1 MNQLNYWHWIEIVL
15 IVSIIIAQIAIFIRI
30 IKKTRSYESMFANDF
45 GIMQD
50 EETQKPHVLVLDDTG
65 IAIENSALQ
74 GTVDNIN
81 SYIDNNW
88 GSAVNFSIVENII
101 TRESDS
107 RDEEIQHLIPTPL
120 YLGLAATMIGIILG
134 LFSMGR
140 VGTMQEAVDSLTSL
154 SEIDN
159 LINGV
164 KIAMIASLFGLLW
177 TSLLSTWIYKKAKNN
192 VNVSK
197 NSKLNFLQSQLLL
210 PTQDNT
216 LTGIRECIDN
226 FSRSV
231 GQSITH
237 LVGLAETNMSIAQ
250 QITDN
255 TKEQEHILREI
266 QEFKIAKVTQVLN
279 NLFDRVD
286 ANMEAYR
293 EFSQYLNLMGVI
305 SERLAIFS
313 NRTQNFEDIAREV
326 SGSLNESQR
335 LFHFLSEHL
344 AGVEHIGQQ
353 SLEAIN
359 AADSHFSHAIAELDR
374 EVSARI
380 QTLNDGTNAF
390 DSRIAELFEQIGNNL
405 KEITRRHIEELSSA
419 YHQSLP
425 EFKRL
430 EKLDD
435 LEVISEKL
443 DGVDQIKTIEI
454 ERTEQIQK
462 ALTPLEAI
470 ERKNET
476 QGLSI
481 ISAIKEMAAKLDRIE
496 KNTAKGSQSRIQKES
511 PDQSGNPQ
519 KPPKR
524 RFLTILLF
532 ALVFAVA
539 TSSLLTFL
547 YVYKLIGD
555 LNTDRTDRIQ
565 MEFNQELA
573 KIDYETPL
581 MCEKYKLVSLAE
593 TVDVPEAWK
602 ADSLRYRQQL
612 DRFWSNDSFRQRAA
626 VAIRNQKQAILSCR
640 QRDLNTLLMVEEVL
654 EEGGVFE

>member
-1 MNQLNYWHWIEIVL
+1 MEQLNYWHWIEIAL
-15 IVSIIIAQIAIFIRI
+15 IASIIIAQIAIFIRI
-30 IKKTRSYESMFANDF
+30 MKKTRSYESMFANGF
-45 GIMQD
+45 GISQD
-50 EETQKPHVLVLDDTG
+50 EETQKPHVLVIDGDGKTVS
-65 IAIENSALQ
+65 NSAIQ

-101 TRESDS
+101 ERESDS

-140 VGTMQEAVDSLTSL
+140 VGTTQEAIDSLTSL

-164 KIAMIASLFGLLW
+164 KIAMIASLFGLFW
-177 TSLLSTWIYKKAKNN
+177 TTLLSTWIYKKAKNN

-231 GQSITH
+231 GQSITQ
-237 LVGLAETNMSIAQ
+237 LVGLAETNISIAQ
-250 QITDN
+250 QITNN
-255 TKEQEHILREI
+255 TREQEHILREI

-326 SGSLNESQR
+326 SGSLSESQR

-359 AADSHFSHAIAELDR
+359 AADSHFNHAVSELDR

-380 QTLNDGTNAF
+380 QALNDGTNAF

-405 KEITRRHIEELSSA
+405 QEITRRHIEELSSA

-430 EKLDD
+430 EKLDG
-435 LEVISEKL
+435 LVAISEKL
-443 DGVDQIKTIEI
+443 DGVGEIKRIEE
-454 ERTEQIQK
+454 ERSEQIQK
-462 ALTPLEAI
+462 VITPLASI
-470 ERKNET
+470 ERKSGNPNPD
-476 QGLSI
+476 I
-481 ISAIKEMAAKLDRIE
+481 IAAIKEMNKRLEKIE
-496 KNTAKGSQSRIQKES
+496 KNTSAPQLRANNGE
-511 PDQSGNPQ
+511 GNPA
-519 KPPKR
+519 PKTNR
-524 RFLTILLF
+524 LWKIILLILGF
-532 ALVFAVA
+532 IAVGALSYFVPKYIEKTKAER
-539 TSSLLTFL
+539 LT
-547 YVYKLIGD
+547 K
-555 LNTDRTDRIQ
+555 TAK
-565 MEFNQELA
+565 EF
-573 KIDYETPL
+573 DYELEAIWNETPTL
-581 MCEKYKLVSLAE
+581 CEKYKLVSLE
-593 TVDVPEAWK
+593 ESIEVPEAWK
-602 ADSLRYRQQL
+602 EDSLRYRQKL
-612 DRFWSNDSFRQRAA
+612 NRFWGNEGFRQKSIM
-626 VAIRNQKQAILSCR
+626 VFESQKQAIKTSR
-640 QRDLNTLLMVEEVL
+640 QHDYEELLIEMNQ
-654 EEGGVFE
+654 EEGATVE